1 MLSFNS
7 SLSWLKTKPCETKKK
22 IRRSLRHPAPGS
34 PLRHRPPRRC
44 CSSKDTV
51 SQHGVES
58 VTTTAKHL
66 IFPNRDQPGMA
77 TSAIFMTV
85 EGQKGL
91 YDVNVTEWGLDRN
104 WVAVA

>member
-1 MLSFNS
+1 M
-7 SLSWLKTKPCETKKK
+7 
-22 IRRSLRHPAPGS
+22 
-34 PLRHRPPRRC
+34 
-44 CSSKDTV
+44 

-85 EGQKGL
+85 EGQKDL
-91 YDVNVTEWGLDRN
+91 DEVHVTEWGLWTQTCKELTLTIERRGSPAGLLPKPIVKVDFNRSDLM
-104 WVAVA
+104 VSATCPSPLPFFLLRLSVS